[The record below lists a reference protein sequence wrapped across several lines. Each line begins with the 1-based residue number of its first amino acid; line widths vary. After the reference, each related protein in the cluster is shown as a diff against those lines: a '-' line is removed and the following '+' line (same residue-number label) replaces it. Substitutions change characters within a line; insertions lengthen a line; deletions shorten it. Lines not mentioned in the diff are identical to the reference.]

1 MEPRTDHKGH
11 RKARQEK
18 AFRDKQLNR
27 GLSMREVS
35 GEINRDLLEECKKLL
50 LTAKEDILNRVKST
64 KESLNVADEKGGD
77 EGDQTVRA
85 LAESEMLGMH
95 DRLRRQLLEVEY
107 ALGRIDSGTFGY
119 CEETEEPIESER
131 LKAIPWTRL
140 SIEGAEIRESLKK
153 RFAGR

>member
-1 MEPRTDHKGH
+1 MSEV
-11 RKARQEK
+11 
-18 AFRDKQLNR
+18 DKNLTK
-27 GLSMREVS
+27 
-35 GEINRDLLEECKKLL
+35 ECKELL
-50 LTAKEDILNRVKST
+50 LSAKQDILNRVQSN
-64 KESLNVADEKGGD
+64 KENLNTAVEKGGD

-95 DRLRRQLLEVEY
+95 DRLRKQLLEVEY
-107 ALGRIDSGTFGY
+107 ALVRIDAGSFGL
-119 CEETEEPIESER
+119 CEETEEPIEAER

>member
-1 MEPRTDHKGH
+1 
-11 RKARQEK
+11 
-18 AFRDKQLNR
+18 
-27 GLSMREVS
+27 MREVS